1 MSEVQKESYVDE
13 AKRRIAHLSYKLEE
27 ADKRIKT
34 LEYDNA
40 ELVRWTNETCVPR
53 MQEMSDELVN
63 RYNQKRYRGKS
74 YNDMRWKSKEEQ
86 KQVDNLKQKFDELF
100 A

>member
-27 ADKRIKT
+27 AEKKIKI

-40 ELVRWTNETCVPR
+40 ELARWTNDTCLPKL
-53 MQEMSDELVN
+53 QELTDELVN
-63 RYNQKRYRGKS
+63 RYNQKRYRGKN
-74 YNDMRWKSKEEQ
+74 YNDLRWKEREG
-86 KQVDNLKQKFDELF
+86 NGE
-100 A
+100 

>member
-27 ADKRIKT
+27 AEKKIKI

-40 ELVRWTNETCVPR
+40 ELARWTNDTCLPR
-53 MQEMSDELVN
+53 LQELTDELVN
-63 RYNQKRYRGKS
+63 RYNQKRYRGKT
-74 YNDMRWKSKEEQ
+74 YNDLRWKGREGIEGNGK
-86 KQVDNLKQKFDELF
+86 
-100 A
+100 

>member
-27 ADKRIKT
+27 AEKKIKT

-40 ELVRWTNETCVPR
+40 ELVRWTNDTCVPR
-53 MQEMSDELVN
+53 LQELTDELVN
-63 RYNQKRYRGKS
+63 KYNQKKYKS
-74 YNDMRWKSKEEQ
+74 NNKTDYRWKKGKVE
-86 KQVDNLKQKFDELF
+86 
-100 A
+100 

>member
-27 ADKRIKT
+27 AEKKIKT

-40 ELVRWTNETCVPR
+40 ELVRWTNDTCVPR
-53 MQEMSDELVN
+53 MQEMSDEMVN

-74 YNDMRWKSKEEQ
+74 YTDLRWKDREGNGK
-86 KQVDNLKQKFDELF
+86 
-100 A
+100 

>member
-27 ADKRIKT
+27 AEKKIKT
-34 LEYDNA
+34 LEFDNA
-40 ELVRWTNETCVPR
+40 ELVRWTNDTCVPR
-53 MQEMSDELVN
+53 LQEMSDEMVN

-74 YNDMRWKSKEEQ
+74 YTDLRWKSKEEQ
-86 KQVDNLKQKFDELF
+86 KGTRL
-100 A
+100 

>member
-27 ADKRIKT
+27 AEKKIKT

-40 ELVRWTNETCVPR
+40 ELVRWTNDTCLPR
-53 MQEMSDELVN
+53 LQELTDELVN

-74 YNDMRWKSKEEQ
+74 YNDLRWKGRE
-86 KQVDNLKQKFDELF
+86 KQRD
-100 A
+100 

>member
-27 ADKRIKT
+27 AEKKIKT
-34 LEYDNA
+34 LEFDNA
-40 ELVRWTNETCVPR
+40 ELVRWTNDTCLPR
-53 MQEMSDELVN
+53 LQELTDELVN

-74 YNDMRWKSKEEQ
+74 YNDLRWKGREGNGE
-86 KQVDNLKQKFDELF
+86 
-100 A
+100 